1 MQLFAPFST
10 LPTGGSLLNAR
21 SHYKTEVKKPGT
33 PHTIALP
40 IQARG
45 GGYNPSKRQ
54 CCLCLLEKW
63 HTLHPSM
70 VSSRL
75 RYITQL

>member
-1 MQLFAPFST
+1 MF
-10 LPTGGSLLNAR
+10 NAR
-21 SHYKTEVKKPGT
+21 SYYKTEVKKPGT

-45 GGYNPSKRQ
+45 EGDNPSKRQ

>member
-45 GGYNPSKRQ
+45 DGYNPSNKR
-54 CCLCLLEKW
+54 CHLCLLEKW
-63 HTLHPSM
+63 RILHPSRD
-70 VSSRL
+70 SSWL
-75 RYITQL
+75 GYIAQQ